1 MSNKVLDYK
10 NLPMK
15 LSAVHTA
22 WLYMVTSKVYEFSQL
37 TDGIVYTILAML
49 LIGQVIGLSRQE
61 PVDIFKGH

>member
-1 MSNKVLDYK
+1 
-10 NLPMK
+10 MK